1 MEVACALVYRQQKL
15 LICKR
20 SAHKQHGGLW
30 ELPGGKLEQG
40 ETLIHCIQREL
51 LEELQVR
58 VLPVSVQPFVATGK
72 IRLHPLLCLLPAS
85 AKIQLQE
92 HEAMQWVTPTGALQF
107 QLAPA
112 DKLLLTR
119 IAANT

>member
-20 SAHKQHGGLW
+20 SAQKQHGGLW

-40 ETLIHCIQREL
+40 ESLQACIQREL
-51 LEELQVR
+51 LEELKVR

-72 IRLHPLLCLLPAS
+72 IRLHPLLCLLPTL

-92 HEAMQWVTPTGALQF
+92 HEAMQWVTPAEALSYA
-107 QLAPA
+107 LAPA
-112 DKLLLTR
+112 DRLLLAR
-119 IAANT
+119 IAAKT